1 VISMGL
7 DLSSSATGV
16 VVLQDRSPA
25 PLCQLEYEFRIDD
38 VTGVKKQRAICTTIM
53 TLIHAWKPD
62 KIVVEGYSLNLKN
75 KSSIIPLVEL
85 GGLLRF
91 CLQLDGLAWSEP
103 TASQLKKFVTGSG
116 NSDKAKVMMGVLKR
130 WGHESK
136 TNNTADAFV
145 LAAMG
150 LAAGNK
156 LDGMT
161 QEMYAVSMNLPS
173 RTN

>member
-1 VISMGL
+1 MGI
-7 DLSSSATGV
+7 DPSSAATGV
-16 VVLQDRSPA
+16 VVLQDGPKA
-25 PLCQLEYEFRIDD
+25 PVCELEYEILISD
-38 VTGVKKQRAICTTIM
+38 VTGVKKQRAICTTLM

-75 KSSIIPLVEL
+75 TSSVVPLVEL

-91 CLQLDGLAWSEP
+91 CLHLDGLSWYEP
-103 TASQLKKFVTGSG
+103 KASQVKKFAAGTG
-116 NSDKAKVMMGVLKR
+116 NADKSKMMMHVLKR

-136 TNNTADAFV
+136 THNTADAFA

-150 LAAGNK
+150 LATANK
-156 LDGMT
+156 LDGLT
-161 QEMYAVSMNLPS
+161 QDMYAVVMGLPA

>member
-1 VISMGL
+1 MISMGI
-7 DLSSSATGV
+7 DLSSAATGI
-16 VVLQDRSPA
+16 VVLEDAPKAPA
-25 PLCQLEYEFRIDD
+25 CKLEYEVVITD

-53 TLIHAWKPD
+53 TLIHAWKPG

-75 KSSIIPLVEL
+75 TSSVVPLVEL

-91 CLQLDGLAWSEP
+91 CLHLDGLSWYEP
-103 TASQLKKFVTGSG
+103 KASQVKKFAAGSG
-116 NSDKAKVMMGVLKR
+116 NADKAKMMMHVLKR

-136 TNNTADAFV
+136 THNTADGFA

-150 LAAGNK
+150 LGSANL

-161 QEMYAVSMNLPS
+161 QDMYAIAMNLPA